1 MYFYVFILL
10 ISVFSFQLEE
20 LPLAF
25 LVKAY
30 LMVINFL
37 SAFFF
42 STREVF
48 IPSYLNAKFAVI
60 GYSWSAIFLSILW
73 LCHFISSWPLG
84 FLTDSLIRVP
94 VSLCQSYASTILY
107 WLLWLCSKLLQLGC
121 MSSPTLT
128 FFMIVLDILCPL
140 YFHINFGMSLSI
152 CILFIYFLSIC
163 ILKKGSCNFDNV
175 FNLII
180 DLGNF
185 ANGIIFSN
193 VDGPRDCY
201 TEWNKSEKDK

>member
-1 MYFYVFILL
+1 VLFY
-10 ISVFSFQLEE
+10 
-20 LPLAF
+20 
-25 LVKAY
+25 
-30 LMVINFL
+30 
-37 SAFFF
+37 F

-48 IPSYLNAKFAVI
+48 IPSYLNAKFAMI

-128 FFMIVLDILCPL
+128 FFMIVFDL
-140 YFHINFGMSLSI
+140 FHDCLGYSLSLI
-152 CILFIYFLSIC
+152 FPYKFWDELVNLHFIYLFFVNLHF
-163 ILKKGSCNFDNV
+163 KKRQ
-175 FNLII
+175 L
-180 DLGNF
+180 
-185 ANGIIFSN
+185 
-193 VDGPRDCY
+193 
-201 TEWNKSEKDK
+201 